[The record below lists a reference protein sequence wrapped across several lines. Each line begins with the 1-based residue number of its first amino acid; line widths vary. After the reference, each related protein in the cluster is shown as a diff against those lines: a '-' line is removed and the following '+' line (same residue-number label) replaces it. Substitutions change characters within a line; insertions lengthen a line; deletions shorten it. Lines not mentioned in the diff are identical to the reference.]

1 MIFGCGMG
9 VPYFSTDT
17 AAVLRAAEIG
27 ADALLMA
34 KNVDYLYTADP
45 RKDPDAKPIHDIT
58 YTEILE
64 KNLRAFDMTA
74 VSFCNENDIEAYGFA
89 LADPE
94 NIYRVVMGQ
103 PVGTRM
109 HT

>member
-1 MIFGCGMG
+1 
-9 VPYFSTDT
+9 
-17 AAVLRAAEIG
+17 
-27 ADALLMA
+27 
-34 KNVDYLYTADP
+34 
-45 RKDPDAKPIHDIT
+45 
-58 YTEILE
+58 
-64 KNLRAFDMTA
+64 MTA